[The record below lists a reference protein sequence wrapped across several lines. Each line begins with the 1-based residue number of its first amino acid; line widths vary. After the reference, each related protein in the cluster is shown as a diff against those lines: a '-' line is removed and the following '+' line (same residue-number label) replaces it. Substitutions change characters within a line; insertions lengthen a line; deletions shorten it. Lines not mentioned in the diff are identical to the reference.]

1 MSDENINGYY
11 GNQFERIRDSAVE
24 KRGIGHNSKTDDE
37 YDGLYKA
44 AYHGLKDVITDFMG
58 LYLELQKEDLED
70 TRVSTRIADRFKNL
84 SCAND
89 KNELLRER
97 VNALNPFMY
106 TTTGNPAQYKRHEVT
121 KYELENFKREFGSNS
136 GIVKLEEKLAEVS
149 TKDIL
154 TSDDS

>member
-1 MSDENINGYY
+1 MDDD
-11 GNQFERIRDSAVE
+11 RE
-24 KRGIGHNSKTDDE
+24 KIKADDN
-37 YDGLYKA
+37 YAGLYKE

-58 LYLELQKEDLED
+58 LYLELQQTDLED
-70 TRVSTRIADRFKNL
+70 TRVSTRIADRFQNL

-97 VNALNPFMY
+97 VNALKPFMH

-121 KYELENFKREFGSNS
+121 KYELENLKREFGSNPE
-136 GIVKLEEKLAEVS
+136 IVELEEKLAEVS

-154 TSDDS
+154 TSDDK